1 MRRYWIAKCF
11 AMVAMATQ
19 IVSAQGSKL
28 DFELMNQTTLTIAE
42 LYVSPAADDEWGEDI
57 LGKDVLPNG
66 QSVEIVF
73 SPKAQECMWDLKIVD
88 EDDDDVIW
96 TRLDLCKA
104 SHITLLYRNGQPTA
118 IVK

>member
-1 MRRYWIAKCF
+1 MRRSVITTFC
-11 AMVAMATQ
+11 VIVVMATQ
-19 IVSAQGSKL
+19 LVSAQGSKL
-28 DFELMNQTTLTIAE
+28 DFELLNQTTLTIAE
-42 LYVSPAADDEWGEDI
+42 LYVSPAADNEWGEDI

-96 TRLDLCKA
+96 TKLDLCKA
-104 SHITLLYRNGQPTA
+104 SHITLQYRNGQPTA